1 MPMARSW
8 SVRSLAPVLTLAL
21 MVSLSGHAQT
31 PQPQRAATGDASEVR
46 AIIVDVVVRD
56 KEGNPVTDLN
66 PADFEL
72 FEDGAKQEIGSMTP
86 VTSGP
91 RPAPRTRDT
100 PAPAAPAAP
109 KAATP
114 QVIAL
119 VFDRLTPEGRAFARK
134 AATGY
139 IGEGAVA
146 NNTIAIFGVDL
157 SLVLFQPFT
166 RDAPL
171 LRKAIATAGD
181 RATSQYGSTRSE
193 GNAAQDQAIQ
203 AQQQANNAS
212 ANAASTG
219 GANIGSAATDAQ
231 FAQMQAQMLQ
241 TFGALERDQQG
252 YATSNALMAIV
263 SALKAIPGRKSVIFF
278 SEGLSIPP
286 NVQRQ
291 FISVIDAANRANVS
305 IYPMDAAGLRT
316 ESPLKESREGVNA
329 ASRERIE
336 GTLNS
341 DPVDR
346 PMMEALE
353 RNEDLLR
360 ADPHSGLG
368 TLADQ
373 TGGFLIANSNDLRGG
388 FEKIDT
394 DMRNYYVLT
403 YVPKNT
409 HFDGKFREIDV
420 KVRRSGVQV
429 RARKGYFAVRPSAG
443 TPTLNYEAPA
453 MAVLEQSPPPN
464 AFPVRALAM
473 RFPEEKRTELVP
485 VLVNVPVTGIT
496 FRESIDKK
504 SVGSDFT
511 VLVRFKDD
519 AGNVVDKVSQHYQ
532 LSAPIDQLDRAKNG
546 DVLFYREPVLFP
558 GVFTMETVVYD
569 AFASKASVR
578 VQTVDINALDAKA
591 LRISSVLM
599 IRRTE
604 KVPAGEHHEDGPL
617 YVGEQLLY
625 PSLGEPLSKA
635 TSKELPFYFVA
646 YPAAGTN
653 ASSITAS
660 IELLS
665 NGARIAQAPLQLTA
679 ADAKGHIAQLSHI
692 PIEALQP
699 GNYELRVTLQQGS
712 QRVARVLPFKVAP

>member
-1 MPMARSW
+1 
-8 SVRSLAPVLTLAL
+8 
-21 MVSLSGHAQT
+21 
-31 PQPQRAATGDASEVR
+31 
-46 AIIVDVVVRD
+46 
-56 KEGNPVTDLN
+56 
-66 PADFEL
+66 
-72 FEDGAKQEIGSMTP
+72 
-86 VTSGP
+86 
-91 RPAPRTRDT
+91 
-100 PAPAAPAAP
+100 
-109 KAATP
+109 
-114 QVIAL
+114 
-119 VFDRLTPEGRAFARK
+119 
-134 AATGY
+134 
-139 IGEGAVA
+139 
-146 NNTIAIFGVDL
+146 
-157 SLVLFQPFT
+157 
-166 RDAPL
+166 
-171 LRKAIATAGD
+171 
-181 RATSQYGSTRSE
+181 
-193 GNAAQDQAIQ
+193 
-203 AQQQANNAS
+203 
-212 ANAASTG
+212 
-219 GANIGSAATDAQ
+219 
-231 FAQMQAQMLQ
+231 
-241 TFGALERDQQG
+241 
-252 YATSNALMAIV
+252 
-263 SALKAIPGRKSVIFF
+263 
-278 SEGLSIPP
+278 
-286 NVQRQ
+286 
-291 FISVIDAANRANVS
+291 
-305 IYPMDAAGLRT
+305 
-316 ESPLKESREGVNA
+316 
-329 ASRERIE
+329 
-336 GTLNS
+336 
-341 DPVDR
+341 
-346 PMMEALE
+346 
-353 RNEDLLR
+353 
-360 ADPHSGLG
+360 
-368 TLADQ
+368 
-373 TGGFLIANSNDLRGG
+373 
-388 FEKIDT
+388 
-394 DMRNYYVLT
+394 
-403 YVPKNT
+403 
-409 HFDGKFREIDV
+409 
-420 KVRRSGVQV
+420 
-429 RARKGYFAVRPSAG
+429 
-443 TPTLNYEAPA
+443 

-635 TSKELPFYFVA
+635 TSKELPFYFFA